1 MKSLN
6 KKQLILVFGGIVVF
20 VLLYF
25 APRKR
30 AAEPSK
36 SVETVQETDEL
47 SFLKNSF
54 KSLDSV
60 KIKQFEILM
69 DKLEKDNDKIDKLLV
84 VDSIISLTQL
94 VRKPS
99 IEAIFLEKKALLTD
113 SINDFAKAADAYFFA
128 VRFLPENERK
138 FFYDKAIKLYT
149 KLLETSPMNFEAKNN
164 LAVCYV
170 EGSTNPMQGIGLLRE
185 VLEVDS
191 NNINAY
197 LNLGYF
203 AVKSGQYDKAV
214 ERFEK
219 VLKIDPNYTQ
229 AYVYLGDVFETKKDF
244 AKAITYYEKYKAT
257 LNDEATISEIDKY
270 ILSLKQKNI

>member
-6 KKQLILVFGGIVVF
+6 KKQIFLVLGGIIVF

-30 AAEPSK
+30 DVSP
-36 SVETVQETDEL
+36 VETVKSEQGTDEN
-47 SFLKNSF
+47 SFLTNSF
-54 KSLDSV
+54 KSLDTV
-60 KIKQFEILM
+60 NAKKFQYLM
-69 DKLEKDNDKIDKLLV
+69 AQLNSDGSKTEKLLLI
-84 VDSIISLTQL
+84 DSIIGLTQL
-94 VRKPS
+94 VKKPS
-99 IEAIFLEKKALLTD
+99 IEAVFLDKKAQLTD

-128 VRFLPENERK
+128 VRFLPEGERA
-138 FFYDKAIKLYT
+138 FFYNKAISLYT
-149 KLLETSPMNFEAKNN
+149 KVVEAEPLNFEAKNN

-170 EGSTNPMQGIGLLRE
+170 EGSSNPMQGIGLLRE

-203 AVKSGQYDKAV
+203 AVKSGQYEKAV

-229 AYVYLGDVFETKKDF
+229 AYIYLGDVFETKKDF